1 MTQTQS
7 NPDTTLYATVVK
19 LMASQAGPVPATQGR
34 LAQAAFLDIIR
45 RVDPALAEVLHEKN
59 QRRPYTVSPL
69 HGLGRTTAA
78 QREQHRVNPGDSVWL
93 RFTLLGSELFTTFSR
108 FLLMKNEELRMK
120 NGWNL
125 PSLRLGEVDFAI
137 TEMLTTP
144 GSHPWAGYTR
154 LAELA
159 QGDATSQA
167 RRITLEFA
175 SPTVFSR
182 NSDKEGMGK
191 FLEVL
196 PRPEMVF
203 GSLAARWNEL
213 MPTELDKQAIRD
225 YAAETVVVGPYKME
239 SKMFHFWGKPHIG
252 AMGRATYLLKDTR
265 DTAMIAT
272 LNRLAEFAF
281 YSGVGAKT
289 AMGMGQVRRVVG

>member
-1 MTQTQS
+1 MIPS
-7 NPDTTLYATVVK
+7 PTLYATVVK
-19 LMASQAGPVPATQGR
+19 LMATQAGPVPATHGR

-45 RVDPALAEVLHEKN
+45 RVDPALAAALHLKN

-69 HGLGRTTAA
+69 HGLGRATQAGQFRLNA
-78 QREQHRVNPGDSVWL
+78 GDTVWL
-93 RFTLLGSELFTTFSR
+93 RFTLLGSDLFTTFTR
-108 FLLMKNEELRMK
+108 FLLMKNEELRIK
-120 NGWNL
+120 NGL
-125 PSLRLGEVDFAI
+125 PGVRLGEVEFTI

-144 GSHPWAGYTR
+144 GSHRWAGYTR

-159 QGDATSQA
+159 PADAASSQS
-167 RRITLEFA
+167 RRISLEFA

-191 FLEVL
+191 FMEVL
-196 PRPEMVF
+196 PLPEMVF

-225 YAAETVVVGPYKME
+225 YATETVVVGPYKME
-239 SKMFHFWGKPHIG
+239 SKMFYFWGRPQIG
-252 AMGRATYLLKDTR
+252 AVGQVTYLLKDKR
-265 DTAMIAT
+265 DTAMIET
-272 LNRLAEFAF
+272 FNRLAEFAF

-289 AMGMGQVRRVVG
+289 AMGMGQVRRIVG